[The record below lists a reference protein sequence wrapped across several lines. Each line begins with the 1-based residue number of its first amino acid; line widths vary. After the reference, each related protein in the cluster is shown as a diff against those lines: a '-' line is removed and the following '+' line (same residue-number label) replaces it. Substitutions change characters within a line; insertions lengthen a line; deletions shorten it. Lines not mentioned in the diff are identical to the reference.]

1 MFIIEDN
8 PNSIASENYRILRT
22 NIEYLSFDKKLKT
35 IVITSSEPGEGKT
48 ITSGNLALS
57 LVQDG
62 KRVILIDCDLRRPN
76 IHRSFKVSN
85 KHGLSELLI
94 GKTSLEEV
102 KMTITKNLDVVTSG
116 NLPPNPS
123 EMIGSKSM
131 EELIDNLKDYYDYI
145 ILDTPPVLAVT
156 DAQILTTKAD
166 GTILVVRAGKTKKDN
181 VISAKNL
188 LNKVGVKLIG
198 VVLNG
203 TEIRSKG
210 YCYEKEKSNKQSKK
224 KLKLS
229 FGNSN

>member
-123 EMIGSKSM
+123 EMIGCKSM